1 MKGKPPDLY
10 LIYPQGNPLN
20 ATQDSPYLQVGE
32 VKYERPILD
41 RGIVY
46 GLTTLETAAKYA
58 LLSFDATMRSNV
70 TVGPPVELLVYRNDA
85 LDLNCYRRFNGDDP
99 ELQTIHVCWEQ
110 SLRRGVEDLPDLQFE
125 GFDDLGCKTP
135 FIPSYV
141 TQSEL

>member
-46 GLTTLETAAKYA
+46 GLTTLEIAAK
-58 LLSFDATMRSNV
+58 
-70 TVGPPVELLVYRNDA
+70 
-85 LDLNCYRRFNGDDP
+85 
-99 ELQTIHVCWEQ
+99 
-110 SLRRGVEDLPDLQFE
+110 
-125 GFDDLGCKTP
+125 
-135 FIPSYV
+135 
-141 TQSEL
+141 